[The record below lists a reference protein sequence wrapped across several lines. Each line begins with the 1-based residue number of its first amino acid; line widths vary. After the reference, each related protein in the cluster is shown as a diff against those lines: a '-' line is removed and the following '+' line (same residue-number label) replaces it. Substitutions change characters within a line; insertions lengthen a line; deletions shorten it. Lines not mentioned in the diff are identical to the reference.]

1 MGTREIVMSETELR
15 NALDKTVDAV
25 IKKLDK
31 KTFLEAMP
39 KTIDQE
45 FLASMHMRLQ
55 TVVRQ
60 KLVEDKIAEEQ
71 IGDKLVSLDKIVAAT
86 PHPTSHR
93 AWRPVVGV
101 DSLGVGA
108 QDLKVSLDE
117 KEELGLVLQQLN
129 SEVEQLET
137 KITEE
142 GNRMTRNM
150 NEITNTEKSLDK
162 FASKLGEM

>member
-1 MGTREIVMSETELR
+1 MG
-15 NALDKTVDAV
+15 
-25 IKKLDK
+25 KLDK
-31 KTFLEAMP
+31 KTFMEAMP

-60 KLVEDKIAEEQ
+60 KLSKLVEDKIAEEQ
-71 IGDKLVSLDKIVAAT
+71 LGDKLANLDKIVAAT

-93 AWRPVVGV
+93 AWRPVVGA
-101 DSLGVGA
+101 D
-108 QDLKVSLDE
+108 DLKVSLEE

-129 SEVEQLET
+129 SEVEQLEA
-137 KITEE
+137 KLTEE

-150 NEITNTEKSLDK
+150 NEINNTEKSLDK

>member
-1 MGTREIVMSETELR
+1 MG
-15 NALDKTVDAV
+15 
-25 IKKLDK
+25 
-31 KTFLEAMP
+31 FLETMP

-60 KLVEDKIAEEQ
+60 KLSKLVEDKIADEQ
-71 IGDKLVSLDKIVAAT
+71 LGDKLVSLDKIVAAT

-142 GNRMTRNM
+142 GNRLTRNM
-150 NEITNTEKSLDK
+150 NEINNTEMSLSQ